1 MENAKEFENLLNS
14 TNETLIGVGNPNA
27 KILIIACEPSIP
39 EENHCQIEREILNNK
54 LQWQTILSN
63 PQKMD
68 EWIHSYTLENNP
80 CKDLGCGIPNY
91 NPYYPYYRQKY
102 KVSPKNGG
110 TSRSWYF
117 YQKLIDTI
125 YGVTIRH
132 DYIDFFNNCFTVDLS
147 AANAPNHNRRNLTKT
162 TQSVKERINHL
173 FPHSFFQSFPIVIMC
188 CGQYVHDFG
197 IRPDKLFDIN
207 FIGDIGKNGDWIN
220 YHYTKKSGHKL
231 LLHTKHLTARGLKVN
246 DYINQIANICIRFR
260 DENQIDLF
268 K

>member
-1 MENAKEFENLLNS
+1 
-14 TNETLIGVGNPNA
+14 
-27 KILIIACEPSIP
+27 
-39 EENHCQIEREILNNK
+39 
-54 LQWQTILSN
+54 
-63 PQKMD
+63 MD
-68 EWIHSYTLENNP
+68 EWIRSYTLENNP

-102 KVSPKNGG
+102 KASPKNGG

-117 YQKLIDTI
+117 YQKLVDTI

-132 DYIDFFNNCFTVDLS
+132 DYIDFFNNCFT
-147 AANAPNHNRRNLTKT
+147 
-162 TQSVKERINHL
+162 VKERINHL

-188 CGQYVHDFG
+188 CGHYVDDFG

-207 FIGDIGKNGDWIN
+207 FIGDIGKNDDWIN